1 MQRNYTI
8 AFPWRQL
15 LANYSHDLSVSGVR
29 ILPQNRPL
37 RVKWYEVVRTT
48 MQYRTTKGLLTQ
60 QYFIVD
66 SEIFSTTIQKENI
79 LDVQWQQW

>member
-1 MQRNYTI
+1 
-8 AFPWRQL
+8 
-15 LANYSHDLSVSGVR
+15 
-29 ILPQNRPL
+29 
-37 RVKWYEVVRTT
+37 